1 MNQQEFA
8 EFAEYLRQEEIKDN
22 TIRKILT
29 IEKIENISGITE
41 KNALK
46 QFKELMLGEYLL
58 GSESEYILEAD
69 YFSGKGKNIMW
80 SVTTVFSRYEYAK
93 IDLSTLRENI
103 KGITREQLKQN
114 PYYKISGNFTELFN
128 QEYDKLLELKK

>member
-1 MNQQEFA
+1 MNTT

-29 IEKIENISGITE
+29 IEKIESNISGITE

-69 YFSGKGKNIMW
+69 YFAGKGKNIIW
-80 SVTTVFSRYEYAK
+80 SITTGYSRYEYVK
-93 IDLSTLRENI
+93 IDLYQLRQSI
-103 KGITREQLKQN
+103 KEIVKEQLKQN
-114 PYYKISGNFTELFN
+114 PYYKISENFESVFN
-128 QEYDKLLELKK
+128 EVYNREVEIKNE